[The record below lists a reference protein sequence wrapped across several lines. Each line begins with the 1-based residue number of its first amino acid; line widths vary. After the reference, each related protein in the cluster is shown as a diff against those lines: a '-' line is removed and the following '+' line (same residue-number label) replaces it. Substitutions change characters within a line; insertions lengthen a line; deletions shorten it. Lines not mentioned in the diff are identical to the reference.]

1 MRCAALGVPRPV
13 TGSQPTVAG
22 YPRTEGF
29 AWLLPLV
36 TSKKSFA
43 YCAGLAA
50 IAYSAGLM
58 RPRPPPLIWF
68 ASATRPAHCGQLSE
82 VPPTP
87 VTSGSLAGHSTV
99 GNGKGV
105 GFLTGVFLTFA
116 LPPSPD
122 EPSTVTPLAAAEM

>member
-1 MRCAALGVPRPV
+1 MRYAALGVPRPV

-82 VPPTP
+82 VPPMSYQP
-87 VTSGSLAGHSTV
+87 VLQGAPPGQIRPLLPSGGSV
-99 GNGKGV
+99 
-105 GFLTGVFLTFA
+105 
-116 LPPSPD
+116 
-122 EPSTVTPLAAAEM
+122 M